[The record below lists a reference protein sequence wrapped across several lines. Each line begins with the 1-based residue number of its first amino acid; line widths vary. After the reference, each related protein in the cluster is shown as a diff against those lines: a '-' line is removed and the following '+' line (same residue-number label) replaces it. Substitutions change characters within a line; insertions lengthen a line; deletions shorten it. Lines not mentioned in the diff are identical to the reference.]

1 MLDRSQIGR
10 DSGER
15 VIDVDRSQVR
25 LFCQAIGETDPV
37 FLDDAAAKAAGHP
50 ASPVPPTFVN
60 SLNFLAPAAQDL
72 VLDVLQAP
80 LGRMLHGEQR
90 FFYERPVYV
99 GDRIRLSTRIA
110 DIYDKKGGALEFIVL
125 DTTFHNQR
133 DELCA
138 TMRSVAVLRH

>member
-1 MLDRSQIGR
+1 ML
-10 DSGER
+10 
-15 VIDVDRSQVR
+15 
-25 LFCQAIGETDPV
+25 
-37 FLDDAAAKAAGHP
+37 
-50 ASPVPPTFVN
+50 N
-60 SLNFLAPAAQDL
+60 YLAPEEQNL

-125 DTTFHNQR
+125 DTSFHNQR

-138 TMRSVAVLRH
+138 ISSGDGVFCVSGSRRPTRRCR